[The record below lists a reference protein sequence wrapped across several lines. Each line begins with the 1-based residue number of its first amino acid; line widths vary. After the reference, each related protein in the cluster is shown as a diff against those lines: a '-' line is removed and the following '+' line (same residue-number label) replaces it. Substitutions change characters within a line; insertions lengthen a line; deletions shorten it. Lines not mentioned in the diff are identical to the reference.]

1 MVESTAF
8 SLQQEDLL
16 MNRKL
21 FRRYVV
27 NLVSVALVSIGLAP
41 VSYADIVSTT
51 TLIEAESRAESLREI
66 ELFLARDEVR
76 EQFLAL
82 GVSPETVTARVNSL
96 TADELRQLQSSID
109 DKAAGG
115 DALAVIGTVFLILL
129 ILELVGVT
137 NIFNAI

>member
-1 MVESTAF
+1 
-8 SLQQEDLL
+8 

-51 TLIEAESRAESLREI
+51 TLIEAESRAESLHEI

-115 DALAVIGTVFLILL
+115 DALAVIGTVFLVLL